1 MRKKALCYLA
11 VTLNAIT
18 MKKALFISLCALLLA
33 GTGCKKNVEPEPQK
47 VAVTG
52 VSLKPNTLSL
62 KVGEAET
69 LSAVVIPA
77 NADNKTVSWSTSDP
91 SVATMANGLVTAVK
105 EGSATITVTTIDG
118 GKTATCAVTV
128 STDIVPVTGIT
139 IDQGATAEVEE
150 GKTITLTATV
160 QPDNATDKTV
170 TWASAH
176 ESVAT
181 VVDGV
186 VTGIAPGQAIISAK
200 AGDKTATCTVT
211 VTRSAVAYE
220 AVDLGLSVKWANK
233 NLGAEFPEDTGN
245 LYAWGETEPNKAS
258 FDWDTYQWG
267 NSETSLTKY
276 NHLSDRGVVDNKL
289 LLEADDDVAS
299 TTLQGEWRMPTH
311 PEMEELY
318 ATNWNPDYQW
328 EMKSGGWKVTY
339 LVNNNSI
346 FIPFSEM
353 WTSSLHYGNSSFAW
367 IFEIDDVN
375 YYGSWGMGQRK
386 RHLGLS
392 VRPVSGPRPEPADGK
407 LMKEVTAEDL
417 GKVIGSDGKVYPST
431 MSAVAS
437 GAVATAV
444 IVYVGSETAE
454 GGFAHGLAMSM
465 RDAARS
471 GGLTFK
477 WKTVDGN
484 YDNPQR
490 SSDLHTLLGYKESGY
505 ALTKDRGESPWEAFA
520 AAKNNTI
527 YDCYGI
533 SATAPEG
540 TSGWFL
546 PSMYQWQQAIHAM
559 TGKTEELS
567 LYEANPNYV
576 NDYFNA
582 KIADSEAFL
591 TKNCYASS
599 SEFDDTYNWHFDFKD
614 GIARRNA
621 KYCDYYVRAFLAFYG
636 EILHPTAVKL
646 NKTEASRY
654 AGGVVDL
661 KANVIPAGATNKD
674 VTWSSSDESVATVD
688 DYGYVT
694 VLAEGEA
701 IITATTMD
709 GGLTSQCKLTVNPIP
724 NGAVFSADA
733 FNSSTDK
740 EPLLILQQNLSNS
753 TVYIRKASGTIDFN
767 GHTVKYVYMQ
777 NNDPDKVVGLCNG
790 IISGRLDGDAGWYRY
805 TGQTFH
811 GKVMMEDM
819 EVYKEFYTDGHVYT
833 LNSGYYETVCTFRVG
848 DALGD
853 VYIYGG
859 SFGKLFDVNP
869 DAGSS
874 QGDIFLFGGK
884 FAIDPRTYTNA
895 GTTNPRG
902 NTRFIIGEGYSV
914 KENTEEDKDE
924 FPYIV
929 SKD

>member
-1 MRKKALCYLA
+1 
-11 VTLNAIT
+11 
-18 MKKALFISLCALLLA
+18 MKKALFISLCVLLLA
-33 GTGCKKNVEPEPQK
+33 GTGCKKNAEPEPQK

-69 LSAVVIPA
+69 LTAVVIPA
-77 NADNKTVSWSTSDP
+77 NADNKTVSWSTSDQ
-91 SVATMANGLVTAVK
+91 SVATVADGLVTAVK

-128 STDIVPVTGIT
+128 STDTVPVTGIT
-139 IDQGATAEVEE
+139 INQGATAEVEE

-170 TWASAH
+170 TWVSAH
-176 ESVAT
+176 ESIAT

-220 AVDLGLSVKWANK
+220 AVDLGLSVKWGNK
-233 NLGAEFPEDTGN
+233 NIGASLPEDTGN

-258 FDWDTYQWG
+258 FDWETYQWG

-276 NHLSDRGVVDNKL
+276 NHLSDRGAVDNKL

-311 PEMEELY
+311 PEMEELF
-318 ATNWNPDYQW
+318 ATYGNPDYKW
-328 EMKSGGWKVTY
+328 EGATNGWKVTY
-339 LVNNNSI
+339 LKNNNSI
-346 FIPFSEM
+346 FLPFAEGLWS
-353 WTSSLHYGNSSFAW
+353 SSLHYGNTSFAW
-367 IFEIDDVN
+367 AFSFD
-375 YYGSWGMGQRK
+375 GGMGQQPRPY
-386 RHLGLS
+386 GLAI
-392 VRPVSGPRPEPADGK
+392 RPVSSPRPEPVDGK
-407 LMKEVTAEDL
+407 SMKEVTADDL
-417 GKVIGSDGKVYPST
+417 GKLIGLDGKVYPSIL
-431 MSAVAS
+431 SAVAS
-437 GAVATAV
+437 GTVASAI

-454 GGFAHGLAMSM
+454 GSFTHGLAMSM
-465 RDAARS
+465 RDAVSSS
-471 GGLTFK
+471 GYTFK
-477 WKTVDGN
+477 WKTSSGN
-484 YDNPQR
+484 YDNPQY
-490 SSDLHTLLGYKESGY
+490 SSDLHSLLEYKESGY
-505 ALTKDRGESPWEAFA
+505 SLTKGRGESPWEAFA

-527 YDCYGI
+527 N
-533 SATAPEG
+533 APEG

-546 PSMYQWQQAIHAM
+546 PSMFQWQQAIHAM
-559 TGKTEELS
+559 TGKTKELS
-567 LYEANPNYV
+567 LYDANPDYV
-576 NDYFNA
+576 NDKFNA
-582 KIADSEAFL
+582 KIVDPEAFL

-621 KYCDYYVRAFLAFYG
+621 KWCDYYVRAFLAFYG
-636 EILHPTAVKL
+636 EIVHPSAVKL
-646 NKTEASRY
+646 NKTEATRY
-654 AGGVVDL
+654 AGGLVDL
-661 KANVIPAGATNKD
+661 KAKVIPAGATNKD
-674 VTWSSSDESVATVD
+674 VTWTSSNETVAKVD
-688 DYGYVT
+688 ANGRVT

-709 GGLTSQCKLTVNPIP
+709 GGLTAQCKLTVNPIP
-724 NGAVFSADA
+724 DGAVFSADA
-733 FNSSTDK
+733 FNSSTDE
-740 EPLLILQQNLSNS
+740 EPLLILQQDLSNS
-753 TVYIRKASGTIDFN
+753 TVYIRKSSGTIDFN
-767 GHTVKYVYMQ
+767 GHTVKYLYMQ

-859 SFGKLFDVNP
+859 SFGKLFDTNP
-869 DAGSS
+869 DAGNN

-895 GTTNPRG
+895 GTTNPSG

>member
-11 VTLNAIT
+11 VKLNAIT
-18 MKKALFISLCALLLA
+18 MKKALFISLCVLLLA
-33 GTGCKKNVEPEPQK
+33 GTGCKKNAEPEPQK

-69 LSAVVIPA
+69 LTAVVIPA
-77 NADNKTVSWSTSDP
+77 NADNKTVSWSTSDQ
-91 SVATMANGLVTAVK
+91 SVATVADGLVTAVK

-118 GKTATCAVTV
+118 DKTATCAVTV
-128 STDIVPVTGIT
+128 STDTVPVTGIT

-170 TWASAH
+170 TWSSSNDAI
-176 ESVAT
+176 AT
-181 VVDGV
+181 VANGV
-186 VTGIAPGQAIISAK
+186 VTGVTPGEVVITAK

-220 AVDLGLSVKWANK
+220 AVDLGLSVKWGNK
-233 NLGAEFPEDTGN
+233 NIGASLPEDTGN

-258 FDWDTYQWG
+258 FDWETYQWG

-276 NHLSDRGVVDNKL
+276 NHLSDRGAVDNKL

-299 TTLQGEWRMPTH
+299 TTLQGEWRMPTIL
-311 PEMEELY
+311 EMEELY
-318 ATNWNPDYQW
+318 ATYGNPDYKW
-328 EMKSGGWKVTY
+328 EGATNGWTVTY
-339 LVNNNSI
+339 LKNNNSI
-346 FIPFSEM
+346 FLPFAEGLWS
-353 WTSSLHYGNSSFAW
+353 SSLHYGNTSFAW
-367 IFEIDDVN
+367 AFSFD
-375 YYGSWGMGQRK
+375 GGMGQQPRPY
-386 RHLGLS
+386 GLAI
-392 VRPVSGPRPEPADGK
+392 RPVSGPRPEPVDGK
-407 LMKEVTAEDL
+407 SMKEVTADDL
-417 GKVIGSDGKVYPST
+417 GKLIGLDGKVYPSIL
-431 MSAVAS
+431 SAVAS
-437 GAVATAV
+437 GTVASAV

-454 GGFAHGLAMSM
+454 GSFTHGLAMSM
-465 RDAARS
+465 RDAVSSS
-471 GGLTFK
+471 GYTFK
-477 WKTVDGN
+477 WKTSSGN
-484 YDNPQR
+484 YDNPQY
-490 SSDLHTLLGYKESGY
+490 SSDLHSLLEYKESGY
-505 ALTKDRGESPWEAFA
+505 SLTKGRGESPWEAFA

-527 YDCYGI
+527 NDCYGI
-533 SATAPEG
+533 TAAAPEG

-546 PSMYQWQQAIHAM
+546 PSMFQWQQAIHAM
-559 TGKTEELS
+559 TGKTKELS
-567 LYEANPNYV
+567 LYDANPDYV
-576 NDYFNA
+576 NDKVNA
-582 KIADSEAFL
+582 KIVDPEAFL

-599 SEFDDTYNWHFDFKD
+599 SEFDDTYNWHFGFND

-621 KYCDYYVRAFLAFYG
+621 KWCDYYVRAFLAFYG
-636 EILHPTAVKL
+636 EIVHPSAVKL
-646 NKTEASRY
+646 NKTEATRY

-661 KANVIPAGATNKD
+661 KAKVIPAGATNKD
-674 VTWSSSDESVATVD
+674 VTWSSSNESVATVD
-688 DYGYVT
+688 ANGHVT
-694 VLAEGEA
+694 VVGEGQA
-701 IITATTMD
+701 IITVTTVD
-709 GGLTSQCKLTVNPIP
+709 GGLTDQCQLTVNPIP

-733 FNSSTDK
+733 FNSSTDE
-740 EPLLILQQNLSNS
+740 EPLLILQQDLSNS
-753 TVYIRKASGTIDFN
+753 TVYIRKSSGTIDFN
-767 GHTVKYVYMQ
+767 GHTVKYLYMQ

-790 IISGRLDGDAGWYRY
+790 IISGRLDGDAGWYSY

-859 SFGKLFDVNP
+859 SFGKLFDTNP
-869 DAGSS
+869 DAGNNQS
-874 QGDIFLFGGK
+874 DIFLFGGK

-895 GTTNPRG
+895 GTTNPSG